1 MAYVERSKQDHVEL
15 QPEFKAAIEL
25 MHLLNLAGAS
35 LTLYEKLFDW
45 HIEYLGATKK
55 VEEKTLLNRLR
66 KRYNMEATMPYE
78 VKCELPVLGV
88 TLKVPC
94 HDAGAMFC
102 DLLTEPKIQEDDY
115 LFFDDNPAAPPPE
128 EWLELRD
135 INTGLAYR
143 ETYNRLIRPNPITPL
158 GRIKVLIP
166 VMGYQDAT
174 VTGSMTA
181 QNIELL
187 KFTLGIFNAKAR
199 DKDHLWR
206 ILAAIPEYET
216 DLTKAAA
223 AIARSTHTE
232 ANCYVTDD
240 ESDDDDGVDG
250 ADKDPDLRHFVPDFA
265 VGAYID
271 SSDDEDDIFNPQI
284 PNDKKAK
291 NQVMQD
297 FHKILHVAL
306 GSYRQIQE
314 SGGIEWDL
322 FWKQH
327 M

>member
-66 KRYNMEATMPYE
+66 KCYNMEATMPYE
-78 VKCELPVLGV
+78 VKCELPVSGV

-143 ETYNRLIRPNPITPL
+143 ETYNRLIRPNPITPS

-166 VMGYQDAT
+166 VMGYCTRMQP
-174 VTGSMTA
+174 SLA
-181 QNIELL
+181 Q
-187 KFTLGIFNAKAR
+187 
-199 DKDHLWR
+199 
-206 ILAAIPEYET
+206 
-216 DLTKAAA
+216 
-223 AIARSTHTE
+223 
-232 ANCYVTDD
+232 
-240 ESDDDDGVDG
+240 
-250 ADKDPDLRHFVPDFA
+250 
-265 VGAYID
+265 
-271 SSDDEDDIFNPQI
+271 
-284 PNDKKAK
+284 
-291 NQVMQD
+291 
-297 FHKILHVAL
+297 
-306 GSYRQIQE
+306 
-314 SGGIEWDL
+314 
-322 FWKQH
+322 
-327 M
+327 